1 MDLNVEIKGSGYPIL
16 CLHGHPGSSQ
26 TMSVFT
32 DVLSQ
37 RYQTIAP
44 DLRGYGQTKF
54 KKRFEMEEHI
64 SDLQQLL
71 RQHQIKECLVLG
83 WSLGGIL
90 GLELTMMMPEV
101 VSGVILVASAARPS
115 SDHPKTSFP
124 ELLCTG
130 IAGII
135 NYVRPGWQWNIN
147 VFGKRSLFQH
157 LIYQQTSE
165 AYQYLGKQGVKAF
178 FQTSISAHQALNKA
192 LSKRYNR
199 LEDLVKVTVPCLVLA
214 GQYDRHITAQ
224 ASAETANY
232 LIQSKYICYPNT
244 AHLFPWEISNLVNQD
259 IQEWL
264 QVLGYNASDTDIDPK
279 NTVE

>member
-1 MDLNVEIKGSGYPIL
+1 MNLNVEIKGSGYPIL

-32 DVLSQ
+32 DVLCQ
-37 RYQTIAP
+37 HYRTIVP
-44 DLRGYGQTKF
+44 DLRGYGQTKASQKF
-54 KKRFEMEEHI
+54 AMEEHI
-64 SDLQQLL
+64 SDLKKLL
-71 RQHQIKECLVLG
+71 EQHQIKECLILG

-90 GLELTMMMPEV
+90 GLELTIALPEV
-101 VSGVILVASAARPS
+101 ISGVILVASAARPY
-115 SDHPKTSFP
+115 SDHPQTSVP
-124 ELLCTG
+124 ELLFTG
-130 IAGII
+130 IAGMI
-135 NYVRPGWQWNIN
+135 NYVCPGWQWNIN
-147 VFGKRSLFQH
+147 AFGKRSLFQY

-199 LEDLVKVTVPCLVLA
+199 LEDLAQITVPCLVLA

-232 LIQSKYICYPNT
+232 LLQSKYICYPDT
-244 AHLFPWEISNLVNQD
+244 AHLFPWEIPDLVNQD
-259 IQEWL
+259 IQQWL
-264 QVLGYNASDTDIDPK
+264 ELQEK
-279 NTVE
+279 

>member
-1 MDLNVEIKGSGYPIL
+1 MNLNVEIKGSGYPIL

-32 DVLSQ
+32 NVLCQ
-37 RYQTIAP
+37 HYQTIAP
-44 DLRGYGQTKF
+44 DLRGYGQTKANQ
-54 KKRFEMEEHI
+54 KFEMEEHV
-64 SDLQQLL
+64 SDLKELLEQL
-71 RQHQIKECLVLG
+71 QIKECLILG

-90 GLELTMMMPEV
+90 GLELTMALPEV
-101 VSGVILVASAARPS
+101 VRGVILVASAARPC
-115 SDHPKTSFP
+115 SDHPPTSLP
-124 ELLCTG
+124 ELLFTG
-130 IAGII
+130 LAGII
-135 NYVRPGWQWNIN
+135 NYVRPGGNWNIN
-147 VFGKRSLFQH
+147 TFGKRSLFQH

-199 LEDLVKVTVPCLVLA
+199 LDDLGQITVPCLVLA

-232 LIQSKYICYPNT
+232 LLQSQYICYPNT
-244 AHLFPWEISNLVNQD
+244 AHLFPWEIPDLVNKD
-259 IQEWL
+259 IQKWL
-264 QVLGYNASDTDIDPK
+264 ELHRQ
-279 NTVE
+279 